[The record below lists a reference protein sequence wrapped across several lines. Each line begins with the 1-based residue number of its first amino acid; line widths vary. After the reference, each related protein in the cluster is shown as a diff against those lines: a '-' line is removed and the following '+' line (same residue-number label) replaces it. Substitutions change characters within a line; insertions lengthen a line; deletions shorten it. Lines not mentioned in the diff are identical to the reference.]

1 MEPIKLI
8 ERLCEI
14 GSTEQ
19 CGIYVHEP
27 ANLRATF
34 GEYTAIQTAKNSK
47 LVICQAYVYDYKC
60 EISDT
65 PDAMIFTKDAPDSPI
80 GLYKIDGYG
89 ASHKAKRLK
98 NLNTVILIKEN
109 L

>member
-8 ERLCEI
+8 KRLCEI

-19 CGIYVHEP
+19 CGVYIYDP

-34 GEYTAIQTAKNSK
+34 GEYVAIHTAKNSG
-47 LVICQAYVYDYKC
+47 LIIGQAYVYDYAC

-65 PDAMIFTKDAPDSPI
+65 PDAMIFTKDAPDDPI
-80 GLYKIDGYG
+80 GLYKIDG
-89 ASHKAKRLK
+89 
-98 NLNTVILIKEN
+98 I
-109 L
+109 